1 MYTLLKNL
9 DRRWVF
15 LAMGLSIAIPI
26 LMEASFPEKPTGLSQ
41 NVFDV
46 IEGIEDGS
54 TVLMAWDYDPAS
66 EGELGP
72 MATAMCRHA
81 CEKNFKMI
89 FMSLFSPAAPQM
101 VENTFDRVIES
112 DFPDLVYGVDYCNLG
127 YKAGEEAV
135 IKVVATDIRSLF
147 RTDQYGT
154 SLDDL
159 QIMQNIKSVQDCAII
174 INVSA
179 GYPGTQEWVQIVA
192 TPYDMT
198 MVSGC
203 TGVQAPLF
211 YPYIHPDQMPGM
223 LAAIKGAAE
232 YEALVMEQ
240 YGNTR
245 PVYDDNGDPIVVGQR
260 SVKDEDGNEVLAADG
275 TVVMEDVYQIPGKYL
290 EGKRRM
296 GPQLIAHIVIILL
309 IVLGNWV
316 FFQDRAREGR
326 R

>member
-1 MYTLLKNL
+1 
-9 DRRWVF
+9 
-15 LAMGLSIAIPI
+15 MGISIAIPI
-26 LMEASFPEKPTGLSQ
+26 LLEASFPEKPTGLSKV
-41 NVFDV
+41 VFEE
-46 IEGIEDGS
+46 IEALPDGS

-72 MATAMCRHA
+72 MATAMARHA

-89 FMSLFSPAAPQM
+89 FMSLFSPAAPEM
-101 VENTFDRVIES
+101 VESTFNTVIKP
-112 DFPDLVYGVDYCNLG
+112 DFPELRYGVDYCNLG

-135 IKVVATDIRSLF
+135 IKVVATDIRALF
-147 RTDQYGT
+147 TTDQYGT

-159 QIMQNIKSVQDCAII
+159 RIMEGVRNVQDVDMI

-192 TPYDMT
+192 TPYKKT
-198 MVSGC
+198 IVAGC

-211 YPYIHPDQMPGM
+211 YPYIHPDQMPGL

-232 YEALVMEQ
+232 YEALVMEK
-240 YGNTR
+240 YGQRIPLVDT
-245 PVYDDNGDPIVVGQR
+245 NGDPVVAGER
-260 SVKDEDGNEVLAADG
+260 ERTLDDG
-275 TVVMEDVYQIPGKYL
+275 TTVTEVVYELPGKYL

-296 GPQLIAHIVIILL
+296 GPQLIAHLVIIAL
-309 IVLGNWV
+309 ILIGNWV
-316 FFQDRAREGR
+316 YFKDRAREVR